1 MNISAEAMRVSS
13 SILRN
18 IAHDLAIDLDHDN
31 ASAIHEL
38 HKASDALWEAARL
51 VNMPLSGASYRS
63 ANLPTDTKGGERN
76 D

>member
-13 SILRN
+13 LILRN
-18 IAHDLAIDLDHDN
+18 IAHELAIDLDHDN

-51 VNMPLSGASYRS
+51 LKSNTPQLTGGTDEFSY
-63 ANLPTDTKGGERN
+63 
-76 D
+76 